1 MTQAGR
7 GWSTASKTMDLTSSG
22 SSQIPVFTDVALP
35 SAYLGLYAL
44 MISGLSIITGI
55 ISASY
60 LPVRS
65 TSFSQP
71 ACSREFIWYSTSV
84 VPRQGK
90 SGFGRPI
97 RLDFPAARRTPLV
110 LSLTLICAGYFCA
123 SLSLRGFCSGFI
135 NQVLVQ

>member
-44 MISGLSIITGI
+44 MISGLSISTGI

-60 LPVRS
+60 LPV
-65 TSFSQP
+65 TTTTFSQP
-71 ACSREFIWYSTSV
+71 ACSSEFIWYSTSV
-84 VPRQGK
+84 VPRQGS

-97 RLDFPAARRTPLV
+97 RLDFPAARRTPKV

-123 SLSLRGFCSGFI
+123 SLSLGGFSSSFV
-135 NQVLVQ
+135 NQLLIE